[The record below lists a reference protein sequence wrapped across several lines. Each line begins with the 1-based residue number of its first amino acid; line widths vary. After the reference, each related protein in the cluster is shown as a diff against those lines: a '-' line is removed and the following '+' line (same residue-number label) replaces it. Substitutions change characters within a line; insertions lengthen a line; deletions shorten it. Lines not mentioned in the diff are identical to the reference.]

1 MVYCSASGWSVQP
14 ADPAERS
21 RHPRQAEEAGG
32 GPQGSVYFIIYLLFF
47 FIIILHETFLES
59 IPSFICIT

>member
-32 GPQGSVYFIIYLLFF
+32 GPQGSVYFIIYLLLLFF
-47 FIIILHETFLES
+47 FLHETFIES